1 MGNVSVQVTGQ
12 TPAQLSCPYTYVGVC
27 RDYDLTE
34 LNWVQFGVKIME
46 DTDMRL
52 IASLDEPTYKH

>member
-12 TPAQLSCPYTYVGVC
+12 TPAQCPYTYVGVC

-46 DTDMRL
+46 DTVMKM
-52 IASLDEPTYKH
+52 IAWLDKPTTKH